1 MKADQNFDEYG
12 EYFKK
17 YIIAI
22 MLNRDKKPLSS
33 YLGFTGMR

>member
-12 EYFKK
+12 EYSKN

-22 MLNRDKKPLSS
+22 MLNRNERPLSS
-33 YLGFTGMR
+33 YLGFSDMN